1 MAVISSFTG
10 LFWFVLI
17 LMPLVFIQRFLHR
30 EIQAVLLI
38 ITRHP
43 QLTIGLFSVLFFPGV
58 VLHELSHFLMA
69 KLLFVS
75 TGSFSLVPQTTKNGR
90 LQLGYVETDQTDVV
104 RDSLIGAAPLF
115 AGGLFVTYAAIYHL
129 HLLPL
134 RDVLRNGQF
143 DLFWLGITLLPQVKD
158 FYVWLYLTFTVS
170 STMTP
175 STSDRHAWSTLG
187 LVIAILLGLA
197 LLAGAGPWMLTYLAP
212 FLNNFLNSA
221 AMVFALSIILN
232 AVMLPPFMLV
242 HRLLTRMTGVD
253 VR

>member
-1 MAVISSFTG
+1 MLSQFNG
-10 LFWFVLI
+10 LFWFVLM
-17 LMPLVFIQRFLHR
+17 LMPLVFIQRSLHR

-75 TGSFSLVPQTTKNGR
+75 TGSFSLVPQTTKDGR

-115 AGGLFVTYAAIYHL
+115 AGGLFVAYAAIYHL

-134 RDVLRNGQF
+134 RDVLHNGQF

-158 FYVWLYLTFTVS
+158 FYVWIYLTFTVS

-175 STSDRHAWSTLG
+175 STSDRHAWTTLG
-187 LVIAILLGLA
+187 LVFAVLLGLA
-197 LLAGAGPWMLTYLAP
+197 LLAGAGPWMLAYLAP
-212 FLNNFLNSA
+212 SLNNFMNSA
-221 AMVFALSIILN
+221 VALFALSIVIN
-232 AVMLPPFMLV
+232 AIMLPPLMLT
-242 HRLLTRMTGVD
+242 HRLLTRVTGID